1 MNSKII
7 LIVLFLTLGLSGAC
21 SGYYESHHRAT
32 PKAFDILFLAVST
45 VLVYRW
51 YYLDAAARAY
61 RRTALLGGAVIMLP
75 LLALPYYLFRSRPT
89 GQKMRALL
97 GYFGLLVLAIVTI
110 VLGGLPFALADVA
123 TTPR

>member
-1 MNSKII
+1 MQNKTI
-7 LIVLFLTLGLSGAC
+7 LILLFLTLGLSGAC
-21 SGYYESHHRAT
+21 SEYYASHHRAT
-32 PKAFDILFLAVST
+32 PKAFDILFLVVST

-61 RRTALLGGAVIMLP
+61 RRTALVGGAVIMLP

-89 GQKMRALL
+89 GQKLHALL
-97 GYFGLLVLAIVTI
+97 EYFGLLVLAIVTI
-110 VLGGLPFALADVA
+110 VLGGLPFVLADVA

>member
-1 MNSKII
+1 MNNKTIII
-7 LIVLFLTLGLSGAC
+7 LLFLTLGLSGAC
-21 SGYYESHHRAT
+21 SEYYASHHRAT
-32 PKAFDILFLAVST
+32 PKAFDILFLVVST

-75 LLALPYYLFRSRPT
+75 LLALPYYLFRSRPS
-89 GQKMRALL
+89 GKRMRALL